1 MKEKRALSCT
11 PIPIRDPMK
20 TFSKHFAGPRSRPPR
35 HTRHP
40 LFQPRS
46 PSWIPWSRQYH
57 SKRTIK
63 KIPELGLA
71 KSERA
76 WWKYFL
82 SRTNGDGYGDVKGIT
97 SRLDY
102 LKDLGTCL
110 KASFGTLPYLHTVY
124 KSPQVDMGYD
134 ISHYNDIDPMYGLLA
149 DVDELIAQLGKRDM
163 KLMTDV
169 VVNHTLNEVSFFEN
183 FSDSHPVCFIY
194 RQSQAKLVLWK
205 KDTID
210 SRGKRRPPNNWCRTL
225 NTTGRDWESD
235 ETTEEYYLPLFSAEQ
250 SDLNWD
256 NPDVRSAVRDIL
268 RFRLDRGAAGFRMD
282 VIAHILRLVLPTWQ
296 QVLRQWPQVE
306 DLLQEMRQVLDEY
319 NTITVVE
326 MPFIHDE
333 DEITENVGM
342 QGSLNMVFLFR
353 LLNMDNEPGQSKWS
367 YHEWDATDM
376 KRIHELTQR
385 LMIDRSGWNAI
396 FVENH
401 DGPRSTSR
409 FADDSDKW
417 RERVYGAQSF
427 RRAEINAGQEAGN
440 EKRD

>member
-1 MKEKRALSCT
+1 MATAMEMSRASRADWT
-11 PIPIRDPMK
+11 I
-20 TFSKHFAGPRSRPPR
+20 SK
-35 HTRHP
+35 
-40 LFQPRS
+40 
-46 PSWIPWSRQYH
+46 I
-57 SKRTIK
+57 
-63 KIPELGLA
+63 LA
-71 KSERA
+71 
-76 WWKYFL
+76 
-82 SRTNGDGYGDVKGIT
+82 
-97 SRLDY
+97 
-102 LKDLGTCL
+102 
-110 KASFGTLPYLHTVY
+110 
-124 KSPQVDMGYD
+124 VDMGYD

-169 VVNHTLNEVSFFEN
+169 VVNHTLNE
-183 FSDSHPVCFIY
+183 
-194 RQSQAKLVLWK
+194 